1 MPFRQARTGTGL
13 QSVTVTNAY
22 ELPESTRSRIVR
34 SARRCFAVSGFSGS
48 STRQIADEAGVA
60 QSLLLY
66 HFKSKDGLWRAVMTD
81 SFRHALRVVNDAA
94 IAEPSTSPTD
104 QLMAGVRGLIDICA
118 SDPDFHRLLIYESR
132 EPNQRFVW
140 MVDNYFRQMV
150 ERGAKFIALAQ
161 GEGSVREGDPF
172 LLFYGLLSIIGSVFS
187 MAPEMELVSG
197 RQPPTRDEVE
207 RMVRPFLLK

>member
-1 MPFRQARTGTGL
+1 
-13 QSVTVTNAY
+13 
-22 ELPESTRSRIVR
+22 
-34 SARRCFAVSGFSGS
+34 
-48 STRQIADEAGVA
+48 
-60 QSLLLY
+60 
-66 HFKSKDGLWRAVMTD
+66 
-81 SFRHALRVVNDAA
+81 
-94 IAEPSTSPTD
+94 
-104 QLMAGVRGLIDICA
+104 
-118 SDPDFHRLLIYESR
+118 
-132 EPNQRFVW
+132 